1 MNINVKKF
9 INGPFDMDLMTTRI
23 DGEMYFVA
31 SSVAKSLGYE
41 KPRNAIST
49 HVWDEN
55 KIKIHI
61 DKMAVFGDAPE
72 QGGVSIKNI
81 NSDYV
86 LINEPGLYQLI
97 FGSQLEKAREFQ
109 RWVYTV
115 VLPELRK
122 NGAFIDVQPNDTSEI
137 LESKAQLALEEA
149 NKKLEEMSDRLRYE
163 EEANK
168 VDAEEM
174 NNLIARNDYLEDE
187 NSELFDSVMRLKK
200 IVKYF
205 LDRDKKEFIIRND
218 IREVPTDTI
227 KYKKFLQDI
236 TNRLVGREPIY
247 KDVRVPDYYD
257 REEDFYA

>member
-9 INGPFDMDLMTTRI
+9 ANGPFDMDLMTTKI

-31 SSVAKSLGYE
+31 SSVAKCLGYE
-41 KPRNAIST
+41 KTRNAIST

-55 KIKIHI
+55 KIKVHI
-61 DKMAVFGDAPE
+61 DKMAIFGDAPE
-72 QGGVSIKNI
+72 QGGVLIKNI
-81 NSDYV
+81 NSDYI

-97 FGSQLEKAREFQ
+97 FGSQLEKAKDFQ
-109 RWVYTV
+109 RWVYTA

-122 NGAFIDVQPNDTSEI
+122 NGAFIDVQPNDTPET
-137 LESKAQLALEEA
+137 LDNKLNLALEEA
-149 NKKLEEMSDRLRYE
+149 NRKLEEMNDKLRYE

-174 NNLIARNDYLEDE
+174 ENLIARNNYLEE
-187 NSELFDSVMRLKK
+187 RNEALTVSESRLKK

-205 LDRDKKEFIIRND
+205 LDRDKRDFIIRND

-236 TNRLVGREPIY
+236 TNRLVSREPIY
-247 KDVRVPDYYD
+247 KDIRVPDYYD
-257 REEDFYA
+257 KEEDFYA